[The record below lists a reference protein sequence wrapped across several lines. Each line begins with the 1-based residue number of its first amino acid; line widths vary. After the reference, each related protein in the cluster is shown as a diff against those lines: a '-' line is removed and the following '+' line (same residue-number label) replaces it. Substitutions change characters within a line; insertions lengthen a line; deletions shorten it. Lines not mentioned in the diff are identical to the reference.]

1 MGTAVNLSDFCGV
14 TLGLRTSAYRQAYLL
29 RVRPVL
35 ADSASSKPV
44 GETTLST
51 PSRP

>member
-1 MGTAVNLSDFCGV
+1 MTGIEEAGRISE
-14 TLGLRTSAYRQAYLL
+14 
-29 RVRPVL
+29 RPEL